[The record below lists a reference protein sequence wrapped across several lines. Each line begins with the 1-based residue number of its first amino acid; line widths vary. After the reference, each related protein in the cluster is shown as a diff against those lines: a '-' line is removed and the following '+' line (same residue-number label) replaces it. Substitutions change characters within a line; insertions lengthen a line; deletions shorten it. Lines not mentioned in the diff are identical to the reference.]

1 MLTYQEINPENS
13 VDLMDNDMTNS
24 LFADGE
30 HIFNNS
36 EYIFSVG
43 EYKNVLGE

>member
-1 MLTYQEINPENS
+1 MA
-13 VDLMDNDMTNS
+13 NS
-24 LFADGE
+24 LFAVDE

-43 EYKNVLGE
+43 EYKNALGESGLTHYKFPDLLKSIYL

>member
-1 MLTYQEINPENS
+1 M
-13 VDLMDNDMTNS
+13 DLMYNNMTNS
-24 LFADGE
+24 LFAVDE

-43 EYKNVLGE
+43 EYKNALGEYSLAYYFSENIS